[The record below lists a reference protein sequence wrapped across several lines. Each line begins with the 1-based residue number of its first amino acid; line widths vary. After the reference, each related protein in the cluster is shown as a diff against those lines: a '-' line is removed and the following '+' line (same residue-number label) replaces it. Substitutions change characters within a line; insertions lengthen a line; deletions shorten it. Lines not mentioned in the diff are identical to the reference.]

1 LTIALLPTAVG
12 FGSGAVAALTAP
24 SAFMVMRSLS
34 LATGAV
40 GVAAGRAATALS
52 RVASGAGRVNRM
64 SRS

>member
-1 LTIALLPTAVG
+1 
-12 FGSGAVAALTAP
+12 VAALAAP

-52 RVASGAGRVNRM
+52 RVASGAGRVNRV